1 MDYLLDTNICI
12 YIIKKRPA
20 EVFEKFKNLAIGD
33 VGISSITL
41 AELQYGIEKS
51 SNSMKNREALEKFL
65 TPIEIVDY
73 GFEATVEYGIIR
85 AELEKKGIPIGPLDT
100 LIASHAKSLDVI
112 LVTNNVREFER
123 IPGLKI
129 ENWTKQNNEPL
140 TPDR

>member
-12 YIIKKRPA
+12 YIIKKKPA

-51 SNSMKNREALEKFL
+51 SNSLKNREALEKFL

-73 GFEATVEYGIIR
+73 GYEATVEYGIIR
-85 AELEKKGIPIGPLDT
+85 AELEKNGIPIGPLDT

-129 ENWTKQNNEPL
+129 ENWTK
-140 TPDR
+140 

>member
-12 YIIKKRPA
+12 YIIKKKPA
-20 EVFEKFKNLAIGD
+20 EVFEKIKNLAIGD

-51 SNSMKNREALEKFL
+51 SNSLRNREALEKFL
-65 TPIEIVDY
+65 TPVEVVNY
-73 GFEATVEYGIIR
+73 GYEATIEYGIIR

-129 ENWTKQNNEPL
+129 ENWTK
-140 TPDR
+140 